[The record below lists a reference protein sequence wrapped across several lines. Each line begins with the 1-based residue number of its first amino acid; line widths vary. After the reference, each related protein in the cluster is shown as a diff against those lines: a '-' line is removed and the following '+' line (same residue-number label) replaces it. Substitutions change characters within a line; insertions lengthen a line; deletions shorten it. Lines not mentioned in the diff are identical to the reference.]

1 MPISNARSD
10 APDFDHP
17 NGKVPL
23 DPGLSQTYYGQVRR
37 IINKDGTFNVRRTG
51 AGLRNLNI
59 YQYLLVIS
67 WTRFLGIIIAGFFVV
82 NSVFAVLY
90 LITGIHHL
98 SGADTGTMLDSFFS
112 AFFFSAETFTTVGYG
127 NISPSGLASN
137 MVAALE
143 AAMGLMSFALAA
155 ALLFGRF
162 SRPHAKL
169 VYSEQ
174 AVIAPYQ
181 GGRGLMFRVVNKRS
195 NLLLELEARVLLMTV
210 EKADHGLKRVY
221 RKLDLER
228 FAVDFLPLT
237 WTIVHPIDRNSP
249 LFGMDDNSLAPLQAE
264 ILLQIRGFDDTFNQ
278 WVHSRYSY
286 RFDEI
291 VWGARFLPAF
301 HVDERGE
308 TVVDVDRISVLETVE
323 LPAAGDEG
331 HGSATEG
338 QDEVLETG
346 NRKQP

>member
-1 MPISNARSD
+1 MPISDSRPTP
-10 APDFDHP
+10 PDFDP
-17 NGKVPL
+17 PPEKVPL
-23 DPGLSQTYYGQVRR
+23 DPGLSQTYYGQIRR

-51 AGLRNLNI
+51 TGLKNLNI

-67 WTRFLGIIIAGFFVV
+67 WTRFLVIIIAGFFVV
-82 NSVFAVLY
+82 NSVFAGLY
-90 LITGIHHL
+90 LLTGIQHL
-98 SGADTGTMLDSFFS
+98 NGADSGTAMNSFFS

-137 MVAALE
+137 FVAALE

-169 VYSEQ
+169 VYSDY

-195 NLLLELEARVLLMTV
+195 NLLLELETRVLLMTV
-210 EKADHGLKRVY
+210 EHADHGLKRVY
-221 RKLDLER
+221 RNLDLER
-228 FAVDFLPLT
+228 SAVDFLPLT
-237 WTIVHPIDRNSP
+237 WTIVHPIDQNSP
-249 LFGMDDNSLAPLQAE
+249 LYGMEKNNLAVLQAE

-286 RFDEI
+286 RYDEI
-291 VWGARFLPAF
+291 AWGARFLPAF
-301 HVDERGE
+301 HVDDHGE
-308 TVVDVDRISVLETVE
+308 TIVDVELISRFEEVE
-323 LPAAGDEG
+323 LPEPKDESRRL
-331 HGSATEG
+331 SAEG
-338 QDEVLETG
+338 TDEILEIG
-346 NRKQP
+346 NRE